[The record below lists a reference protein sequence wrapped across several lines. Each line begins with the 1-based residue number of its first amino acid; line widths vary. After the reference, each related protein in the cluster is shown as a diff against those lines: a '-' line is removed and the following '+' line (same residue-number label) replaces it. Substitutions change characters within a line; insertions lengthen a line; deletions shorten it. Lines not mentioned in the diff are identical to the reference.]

1 MAHWTKKGII
11 LALCAAMVVGGAA
24 AFPRFIYG
32 SDISVNAA
40 ETYGDFEY
48 SSNGTGATVT
58 RYNGTEISVN
68 IPEEINGL
76 PVTGIGDNA
85 FAGNSFLRYVRLPSG
100 VENIGMRAFE
110 NCHGLLSINI
120 TQNVKRIGTEAFSG
134 CNLLSSI
141 TVDSRNT
148 VFVSVDGVLFDK
160 NMNQLICYPASKN
173 GSTYTVPN
181 GVKYI
186 GDSAFAHSVNLTTV
200 EIPESVRSI
209 GSDAFAYSASLTDI
223 VIPEGI
229 TKINAATFFECEK
242 LTDVKLPSTL
252 KSIDNEAFE
261 NCTSLEKITI
271 PDSVEEIGSSAFG
284 HCSALTEI
292 TLPDSVMKLGKDA
305 FTECIALKS
314 AVLSGSIERI
324 CAGTFRNCISLKGII
339 IPECV
344 VTIESDVFEGCV
356 DLEYAVIPAAMTD
369 IGNNAFRQCSEELT
383 IYGVKG
389 SYAEEYAKACNL
401 HFGYSSIVRNYSTV
415 TTTSTAGEPV
425 ILNAKAICGEGPYTY
440 ALMYRKKT
448 SDKWVKIGKKY
459 GESDTGS
466 FTPKSAVPYEIMINV
481 KDSTGKIK
489 SKTFTVDIIAPLRNK
504 TTISSGDVK
513 AGEKVV
519 LKGAASGGSKEYQYA
534 FYYKKSGKK
543 DWIEMKPAFT
553 TKSASFRPGTA
564 TVYDVKSIVID
575 SEGRTA
581 ENQFTVNVTK

>member
-1 MAHWTKKGII
+1 
-11 LALCAAMVVGGAA
+11 
-24 AFPRFIYG
+24 
-32 SDISVNAA
+32 
-40 ETYGDFEY
+40 
-48 SSNGTGATVT
+48 
-58 RYNGTEISVN
+58 
-68 IPEEINGL
+68 
-76 PVTGIGDNA
+76 
-85 FAGNSFLRYVRLPSG
+85 
-100 VENIGMRAFE
+100 
-110 NCHGLLSINI
+110 
-120 TQNVKRIGTEAFSG
+120 
-134 CNLLSSI
+134 
-141 TVDSRNT
+141 
-148 VFVSVDGVLFDK
+148 
-160 NMNQLICYPASKN
+160 
-173 GSTYTVPN
+173 
-181 GVKYI
+181 
-186 GDSAFAHSVNLTTV
+186 
-200 EIPESVRSI
+200 
-209 GSDAFAYSASLTDI
+209 
-223 VIPEGI
+223 
-229 TKINAATFFECEK
+229 
-242 LTDVKLPSTL
+242 
-252 KSIDNEAFE
+252 
-261 NCTSLEKITI
+261 
-271 PDSVEEIGSSAFG
+271 
-284 HCSALTEI
+284 
-292 TLPDSVMKLGKDA
+292 MKLGKDA